1 MQITGHQIFIVW
13 FWITFFFV
21 LWAPITWLLLSI
33 FTPKTL
39 LDKYFKEPHFT
50 VVETIFMAQFPG
62 FLMRTAMFGWA
73 LFFPSLTKKRKIK
86 DPIKYMPRWYA
97 ITLKVLVV
105 GVGITMIIFFSLL
118 GILLLMDSPEASM

>member
-1 MQITGHQIFIVW
+1 MVITITG
-13 FWITFFFV
+13 V
-21 LWAPITWLLLSI
+21 LWMPITWLFLSI
-33 FTPKTL
+33 FTPKAL

-97 ITLKVLVV
+97 VALKIFII
-105 GVGITMIIFFSLL
+105 GVSVTMFIFFSLM
-118 GILLLMDSPEASM
+118 GFLLLTEPTETLL

>member
-1 MQITGHQIFIVW
+1 MGIAIAGVIW
-13 FWITFFFV
+13 M
-21 LWAPITWLLLSI
+21 PITWLLLSI

-50 VVETIFMAQFPG
+50 VIETIFMAQFPG

-73 LFFPSLTKKRKIK
+73 LFFPALTQKRKIK

-97 ITLKVLVV
+97 IALKVFIV
-105 GVGITMIIFFSLL
+105 GVALTMFLFFSLM
-118 GILLLMDSPEASM
+118 GILFLMIPPEASF

>member
-1 MQITGHQIFIVW
+1 MKITGHELFLFW
-13 FWITFFFV
+13 FWVMFAGV
-21 LWAPITWLLLSI
+21 LWMPITWLLLSI
-33 FTPKTL
+33 FTPKAL

-97 ITLKVLVV
+97 IALKTFIV
-105 GVGITMIIFFSLL
+105 GVAITMFIFFSIM
-118 GILLLMDSPEASM
+118 GFVLLMDPPEGPL